1 MKKQLLA
8 ALAIIVLFA
17 GTAFA
22 APVLVWEF
30 EQTANIATGF
40 KVYSQEN
47 VAGATVYS
55 QIVPGGVEVRSFAID
70 ETRYRPGGT
79 YNFWLTA
86 FNSAGEG
93 PASNTAEYI
102 REAYVPT
109 ENPPP
114 AIYNINIPSGAPVQ
128 ITIER

>member
-1 MKKQLLA
+1 MKKILV
-8 ALAIIVLFA
+8 ALAILLFA
-17 GTAFA
+17 VPAFA
-22 APVLVWEF
+22 EPTLVWEF
-30 EQTANIATGF
+30 TQTENLATGF
-40 KVYSQEN
+40 KVYSQED

-55 QIVPGGVEVRSFAID
+55 QIISDVSARSFPID

-93 PASNTAEYI
+93 PASNTAPYT
-102 REAYVPT
+102 REAFVPT

-114 AIYNINIPSGAPVQ
+114 AIYNINIPSGSPVS
-128 ITIER
+128 INIGR

>member
-1 MKKQLLA
+1 MKKQFLV
-8 ALAIIVLFA
+8 ALAILLFA
-17 GTAFA
+17 VPALADPT
-22 APVLVWEF
+22 LVWEF
-30 EQTANIATGF
+30 TQTENLATGF
-40 KVYSQEN
+40 KVYSQED

-55 QIVPGGVEVRSFAID
+55 QIISDVSSRSFPID

-93 PASNTAEYI
+93 PASNTAPYT
-102 REAYVPT
+102 REAFVPT

-114 AIYNINIPSGAPVQ
+114 TIYNINIPSGSPVS
-128 ITIER
+128 INIER

>member
-1 MKKQLLA
+1 MKKILA
-8 ALAIIVLFA
+8 ALAIVALFA
-17 GTAFA
+17 VPAFA
-22 APVLVWEF
+22 GPTLVWEF
-30 EQTANIATGF
+30 TQTENLATGF
-40 KVYSQEN
+40 KVYSQED

-55 QIVPGGVEVRSFAID
+55 QIISDVSARSFAID

-93 PASNTAEYI
+93 PASNTAPYT
-102 REAYVPT
+102 REAFVPT

-114 AIYNINIPSGAPVQ
+114 PIYNINIPSGSPVQ
-128 ITIER
+128 INIQK